1 MESAKRL
8 TSCESRRIQILRGIA
23 IFAVVMIH
31 TYPHNLAGVYIRSV
45 INFAVSMFIFLSGYL
60 TKLKYDDWNTF
71 YIKRL
76 KKVVIPYIFWSV
88 VITIIKGNY
97 RGFVVNLL
105 TGNCLS
111 QYYFIIVYIQFVLLT
126 PLIVRLLRS
135 KVSWGGG
142 SYNHFPL
149 FC

>member
-71 YIKRL
+71 LYKEAQESCYPIYLLVSGYNDNKRKL
-76 KKVVIPYIFWSV
+76 
-88 VITIIKGNY
+88 
-97 RGFVVNLL
+97 
-105 TGNCLS
+105 
-111 QYYFIIVYIQFVLLT
+111 
-126 PLIVRLLRS
+126 
-135 KVSWGGG
+135 
-142 SYNHFPL
+142 
-149 FC
+149 